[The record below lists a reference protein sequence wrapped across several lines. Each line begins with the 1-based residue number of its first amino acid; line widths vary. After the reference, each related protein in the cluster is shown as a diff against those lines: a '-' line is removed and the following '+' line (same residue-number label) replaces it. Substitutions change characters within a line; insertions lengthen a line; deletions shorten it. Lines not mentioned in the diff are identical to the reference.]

1 MKTHRTWHG
10 VRMRQTRIAPDP
22 DQAPRLVTLP
32 ASWEETAAAG
42 LASLAG
48 GEEPNG
54 FVPARLPSGRAMTGR
69 VTLACAAQAWI
80 GPVSK
85 RAREAGFAIEL
96 EDRLHRMLLLRRGT
110 PTDAI
115 WAGFGDREPSF
126 VVNLPAFLDGGGHFD
141 AADFAE
147 AVETAVYT
155 LTFAAPDAV
164 DIAIGMAD
172 LAGLLAAC
180 GVDYGSDSAR
190 DIARSLATIL
200 RGRADVASAALA
212 ARLGARG
219 QAAQDWPAPPA
230 HTMVPGLETAALA
243 AWHAARGLGT
253 SAPGAVHPGA
263 VHPGAP
269 GAVHPR
275 APGAIHP
282 RAPGAIH
289 HRTTTA
295 ILRPGPADALL
306 GVETGGIAPA
316 FSALSASGALS
327 RSARAWLAVSGIT
340 AEEALAMVL
349 AGSNPLPQATA
360 TAHAAMHVAVAPY
373 VAAMPPRPVPLSIP
387 AAPAERRDLPGR
399 RAGYTQKASVGGH
412 KVFLRTGEYDDGTLG
427 EIFIALHKEG
437 APFRGLMDNFAHAV
451 NLGLQHGV
459 PLETFVE
466 AFTFT
471 RFGPAGAV
479 EGDPAVRS
487 ATSLLDYTFR
497 HLAENYLGRR
507 DIPAAEI
514 EEPDTVGSG
523 ARDQSPLLPLELP
536 PEASPRA
543 RRRELRL
550 VSR

>member
-22 DQAPRLVTLP
+22 DQAPRLVTIP
-32 ASWEETAAAG
+32 ASWDEAAAAG

-48 GEEPNG
+48 GEAPSG
-54 FVPARLPSGRAMTGR
+54 FVPNRLPSGRGLAGR
-69 VTLACAAQAWI
+69 VTLACAAQGWI
-80 GPVSK
+80 GPLCE
-85 RAREAGFAIEL
+85 RARAAGFAINL
-96 EDRLHRMLLLRRGT
+96 EDRLHRLLLLRRGA

-115 WAGFGDREPSF
+115 WAGHTDQEPGF
-126 VVNLPAFLDGGGHFD
+126 VLNLPAFLDSFGHFD

-147 AVETAVYT
+147 AVETAVHA
-155 LTFAAPDAV
+155 LTFAAPDAR
-164 DIAIGMAD
+164 DIAVGIAD

-180 GVDYGSDSAR
+180 GVDYGSAAAR
-190 DIARSLATIL
+190 DIARALAAIL
-200 RGRADVASAALA
+200 RGRADAASAALA
-212 ARLGARG
+212 VRLGARG
-219 QAAQDWPAPPA
+219 QAAQEWQSPPA
-230 HTMVPGLETAALA
+230 HTMVPGLEAAALA
-243 AWHAARGLGT
+243 AWHAARGLG
-253 SAPGAVHPGA
+253 AL
-263 VHPGAP
+263 
-269 GAVHPR
+269 
-275 APGAIHP
+275 
-282 RAPGAIH
+282 H
-289 HRTTTA
+289 HQATTA

-316 FSALSASGALS
+316 FSPLSASGALS
-327 RSARAWLAVSGIT
+327 RTARAWLAVSGIT

-360 TAHAAMHVAVAPY
+360 TAHADMHDAVAPY
-373 VAAMPPRPVPLSIP
+373 VATMPPRPVPLSTP
-387 AAPAERRDLPGR
+387 VAPAERRDLPGR

-437 APFRGLMDNFAHAV
+437 AAFRGLMDNFAHAV
-451 NLGLQHGV
+451 SLGLQHGV

-466 AFTFT
+466 GFTFT

-479 EGDPAVRS
+479 EGDPAVRA

-497 HLAENYLGRR
+497 HLAANYLGRR
-507 DIPAAEI
+507 DIPEAEI
-514 EEPDTVGSG
+514 EEPDTVGAG